1 MTTVGL
7 VREWDNEEGW
17 GVIDSP
23 QTPGGCW
30 AHYNDVAVA
39 GYKSLDPGQSV
50 HLEWEAVEQD
60 GFAYR
65 AVRTCPRAI
74 PPSSI
79 LGMRDPR
86 RMRIAIRY
94 RSRLTIR
101 PQRPALRLKI

>member
-1 MTTVGL
+1 VTTVGL

-17 GVIDSP
+17 AVIDSP

-30 AHYNDVAVA
+30 AHYSNVAVA

-65 AVRTCPRAI
+65 AVRTCPSGDTLVLDPGDDG
-74 PPSSI
+74 PPSDAYRNSLSI
-79 LGMRDPR
+79 TFDD
-86 RMRIAIRY
+86 
-94 RSRLTIR
+94 
-101 PQRPALRLKI
+101 